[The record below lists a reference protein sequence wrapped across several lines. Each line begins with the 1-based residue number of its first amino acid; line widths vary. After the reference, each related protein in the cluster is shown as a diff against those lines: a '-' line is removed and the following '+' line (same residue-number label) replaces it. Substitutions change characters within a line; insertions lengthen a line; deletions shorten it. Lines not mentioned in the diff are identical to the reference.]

1 MGKRFDAAPTLAQ
14 LKDFQRWTVDYVY
27 AQLYGGGA
35 PAGRFLV
42 ADEVGLGKTL
52 VARGIIARALE
63 HLQDKV
69 KRVDV
74 VYVCSNSA
82 IAEQNVGRL
91 RIAGASEFALAS
103 RLTLLPLHVQDL
115 EKNRVNFVSF
125 TPGTSFD
132 LRSRGGIKLERAL
145 LFRLLREGLGVDE
158 RGLLHL
164 LQGSA
169 GWGSFCEAARSE
181 RPRIDVNLARGFRS
195 ALKADKALIK
205 RVRACAEQMRDRR
218 RRVDHI
224 LNDERYA
231 LIGQLRQTL
240 ARACLDALEPDL
252 VILDEFQR
260 FRDLLDG
267 EDDAA
272 QLAQTLFSYP
282 GVRTLLLSATPY
294 KMLSLD
300 HEAEDDHYPDFL
312 RTLGFL
318 LGRQGP
324 ATDIGEAVQAYR
336 RALLG
341 LDGSEGMESLQMA
354 RAAKQDLETRLRQV
368 MCRTERVA
376 LTRRRDAMLIE
387 LPVPADLRAQ
397 DLQQVRLADRV
408 AGAGGAPDVVEYWK
422 SSPYLL
428 NFARHYKL
436 REALETVAAN
446 VPMSVRQVL
455 AADARALLHVGE
467 LDRYEQIDPANPRM
481 RALFAATLDRG
492 LWRVLWVPPSMPY
505 WSPIG
510 AFAEVGD
517 ITKALVFSSW
527 NMVPDAIATLCS
539 YEAERLALAGFPDI
553 PARPDLHVRLRPLL
567 RFAQDGA
574 TRRLTGMSALA
585 LMLPSPALAEAVD
598 PLTLALGLGGDDGP
612 AGLDPVISA
621 AADRIREVL
630 SPILARVAATDTGR
644 EDERWYWAAPVLLEC
659 PDSPLVDWCR
669 DPNGWGALD
678 AAGEDG
684 DTRFLDH
691 VAHLVEA
698 ADVALEPPLGL
709 PPADLAE
716 VLAELA
722 LAGPATCALRALHRL
737 AQDLPL
743 TDASLLTE
751 AARIAAGFRSL
762 FNAPDAMALLRA
774 GNADAYWRLTLRH
787 GLEGNL
793 QALLDE
799 QVHVLQES
807 LGVMG
812 AAADQRVAKVSEA
825 LGEALSIRT
834 ARVSVDEVAAG
845 ARESQLRITPFSMRC
860 HFALRFG
867 ELKDDADKTL
877 GRAETVRAAFNSPF
891 RPFVL
896 ASTSIGQ
903 EGLDFHTW
911 CHSVMHWN
919 LPSNPVDLEQREGR
933 VHRYKG
939 NAVRKN
945 LARAYG
951 LPALRR
957 DWDGHADPWQ
967 RLFDLANRDKAPGT
981 SDLVP
986 YWIFEHPE
994 GAAVERR
1001 IPLLPYSRDAAH
1013 LKRLKTGLALY
1024 RLVFGQPRQEDLL
1037 AFLGQASVQSLA
1049 DLDDLVLSLAPPTPT
1064 HIVDLDAGT
1073 PGT

>member
-1 MGKRFDAAPTLAQ
+1 MTAERFEATPALAQ
-14 LKDFQRWTVDYVY
+14 LKDFQRWTVDYVF

-52 VARGIIARALE
+52 VARGVIARALE
-63 HLQDKV
+63 YLQD
-69 KRVDV
+69 RVERIDV

-82 IAEQNVGRL
+82 IAGQNVARL
-91 RIAGASEFALAS
+91 KVAGTSEFALAS

-115 EKNRVNFVSF
+115 KKNRVNFVSF

-132 LRSRGGIKLERAL
+132 LRSRGGIKRERAL
-145 LFRLLREGLGVDE
+145 LYRMLREESRLDE

-164 LQGSA
+164 LQGTA
-169 GWGSFCEAARSE
+169 GWDGWCAAAQRDW
-181 RPRIDVNLARGFRS
+181 PPIDDPMAADFR
-195 ALKADKALIK
+195 AA
-205 RVRACAEQMRDRR
+205 VRQDGDLSRRLQVCAERMSDRR
-218 RRVDHI
+218 RRIDSA
-224 LNDERYA
+224 LKDERYT

-267 EDDAA
+267 EDEAA
-272 QLAQTLFSYP
+272 ELAQALFNYP

-318 LGRQGP
+318 LGRDGP
-324 ATDIGEAVQAYR
+324 ATHIGEAVQAYR

-341 LDGSEGMESLQMA
+341 VDGFGDALGAA
-354 RAAKQDLETRLRQV
+354 RLAKQHLEDRLRLV
-368 MCRTERVA
+368 MCRTERIA
-376 LTRRRDAMLIE
+376 LTRKRDAMLIE
-387 LPVPADLRAQ
+387 PPMPADLRPQ
-397 DLQQVRLADRV
+397 DLRQVRLADLV
-408 AGAGGAPDVVEYWK
+408 ANGGGAPDVVEYWK

-436 REALETVAAN
+436 REALEKVAAD
-446 VPMSVRQVL
+446 PSASLIEAMDTD
-455 AADARALLHVGE
+455 AAALLSVAD
-467 LDRYEQIDPANPRM
+467 LDRYAPVDPANPRM
-481 RALFAATLDRG
+481 RALFADTLDRG

-505 WSPIG
+505 WSLRG
-510 AFAEVGD
+510 AFAEVRD
-517 ITKALVFSSW
+517 TTKALVFSSW

-539 YEAERLALAGFPDI
+539 YEAERRALAGLGDSPT
-553 PARPDLHVRLRPLL
+553 RTDLHVRLRPLL
-567 RFAQDGA
+567 RFAQDGGA
-574 TRRLTGMSALA
+574 GRLTGMPTLV
-585 LMLPSPALAEAVD
+585 LMLPSPVLAGLID
-598 PLTLALGLGGDDGP
+598 PLALALGLGTDDGP
-612 AGLDPVISA
+612 ADVELLLGA
-621 AADRIREVL
+621 AAALIHEALSHVL
-630 SPILARVAATDTGR
+630 VRVAPAAGGR
-644 EDERWYWAAPVLLEC
+644 EDERWYWAAPVLLERPDC
-659 PDSPLVDWCR
+659 PLIAWCR

-678 AAGEDG
+678 AKGDDG

-691 VAHLVEA
+691 VEQLVQA
-698 ADVALEPPLGL
+698 ADGRLDPPLGP
-709 PPADLAE
+709 PPADLAG

-722 LAGPATCALRALHRL
+722 LAGPGNCALRALGRL
-737 AQDLPL
+737 SPDLPF
-743 TDASLLTE
+743 DHPALLAG
-751 AARIAAGFRSL
+751 AATVAGGFRSL
-762 FNAPDAMALLRA
+762 FNAPESIALLRG
-774 GNADAYWRLTLRH
+774 GNAEAYWRLALRH

-807 LGVMG
+807 LGLVG
-812 AAADQRVAKVSEA
+812 AAADQRIDKVAEA

-834 ARVSVDEVAAG
+834 AQVVVDQVAPT
-845 ARESQLRITPFSMRC
+845 ARGGRLEITPFRMRC

-867 ELKDDADKTL
+867 ELKDDSDQTL
-877 GRAETVRAAFNSPF
+877 SRAETVRVAFNSPF

-911 CHSVMHWN
+911 CHAVMHWN

-939 NAVRKN
+939 HAVRKN

-957 DWDGHADPWQ
+957 EWGRDWDGRGDPWR
-967 RLFDLANRDKAPGT
+967 RLFELAKRDKAPGT

-1001 IPLLPYSRDAAH
+1001 IPLVAFSRDVAQV
-1013 LKRLKTGLALY
+1013 KRLKTGLALY

-1037 AFLGQASVQSLA
+1037 AFLGQVSPETRA
-1049 DLDDLVLSLAPPTPT
+1049 DLDDLILSLAPSGGS
-1064 HIVDLDAGT
+1064 A
-1073 PGT
+1073 